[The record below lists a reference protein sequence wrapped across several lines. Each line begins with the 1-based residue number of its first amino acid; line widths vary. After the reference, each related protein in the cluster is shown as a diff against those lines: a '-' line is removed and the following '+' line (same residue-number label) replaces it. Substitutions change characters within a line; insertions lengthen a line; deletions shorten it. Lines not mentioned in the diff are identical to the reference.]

1 MYMYVYIHIHI
12 IIPKR
17 YLGQKQDILSMFQ
30 KNPRNT
36 VITDT

>member
-1 MYMYVYIHIHI
+1 MYTYIYIVL
-12 IIPKR
+12 PKR
-17 YLGQKQDILSMFQ
+17 YLGQKQDILSMLQ